1 MNPSSQQHEQ
11 KWLASAVRDEKIA
24 VETAIDAIAKARKEL
39 DEIEEQ
45 IRSGHEQGV
54 WKRPNSIY
62 GVDANAIFGAVGAI
76 ERSAEMRKI
85 FGQES

>member
-1 MNPSSQQHEQ
+1 MNSSNQQHEQ
-11 KWLASAVRDEKIA
+11 KWLASAIRDEEIA
-24 VETAIDAIAKARKEL
+24 VEAAIDAIAKARREL
-39 DEIEEQ
+39 DEMEKQ

-54 WKRPNSIY
+54 WRRPNSIY